1 MPTTTI
7 VWDWDEAFDKFGFS
21 DGDGLVMTWD
31 VVEALWRHGY
41 ECMVDSWGCHNTV
54 IWTITKGDEVVFDG
68 RTVDVYEFGYD
79 SARLFLPEE
88 IVTIL
93 DNEFPD

>member
-7 VWDWDEAFDKFGFS
+7 VWEWDEAFDKFGFS
-21 DGDGLVMTWD
+21 DGDGLVMTD
-31 VVEALWRHGY
+31 EVAAVLRRHGY
-41 ECMVDSWGCHNTV
+41 NCVIDTWGMHNTV
-54 IWTITKGDEVVFDG
+54 IWKITKGDEVVFDSDNVG
-68 RTVDVYEFGYD
+68 EYEFGYD

-88 IVTIL
+88 IVAIL